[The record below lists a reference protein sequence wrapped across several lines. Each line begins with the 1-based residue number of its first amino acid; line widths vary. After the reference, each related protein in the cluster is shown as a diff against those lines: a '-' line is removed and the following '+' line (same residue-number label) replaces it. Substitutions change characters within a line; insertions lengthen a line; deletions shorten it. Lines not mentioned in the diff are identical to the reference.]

1 METVQQRP
9 NYFLPGLVVGTLLGA
24 VLGGLIALWF
34 APQSGKQ
41 TQTLVR
47 KQGKA
52 LKHQADKAASHV
64 VEQIEDSAGQAVD
77 QVETLRHEGE
87 QFLND
92 QVERMNQATASVK
105 KVVSE

>member
-1 METVQQRP
+1 MEQVQHRP
-9 NYFLPGLVVGTLLGA
+9 NYFLPGLVVGALLGG
-24 VLGGLIALWF
+24 VLGGLLALWF

-41 TQTLVR
+41 TQKLVR
-47 KQGKA
+47 KQGEA

-64 VEQIEDSAGQAVD
+64 YEQIEDTAAQAVD

-92 QVERMNQATASVK
+92 QVERINQATSSVK
-105 KVVSE
+105 KAVSN

>member
-1 METVQQRP
+1 MKDSQHRSID
-9 NYFLPGLVVGTLLGA
+9 FLLGFVVGTLLGGA
-24 VLGGLIALWF
+24 IGGMLALWF

-64 VEQIEDSAGQAVD
+64 YEQIEDTAAQAVD

-92 QVERMNQATASVK
+92 QVERMNQATSSVK
-105 KVVSE
+105 KAVST

>member
-1 METVQQRP
+1 MEDVQHRP

-24 VLGGLIALWF
+24 VLGALLALWF

-52 LKHQADKAASHV
+52 LKHQADKAASHAF
-64 VEQIEDSAGQAVD
+64 EQIEDTAAQAVD

-105 KVVSE
+105 KVLSE